1 MPREQ
6 RGAASGYL
14 GLMTILG
21 NIGSLALAGIL
32 LSSVSLASIGSMS
45 IERGANVFY
54 ALTSVV
60 LLVSVVITLVRV
72 PDEALT
78 RIQAAAAA
86 NGETGMRQHFA
97 HLWIAPW
104 RHTNFTWVI
113 LTRAFVML
121 GLTLFLTFIEYYF
134 ADVAHETNF
143 VGATATLAVLALLGA
158 VCSAFLLGV
167 LSDRVAR
174 VPLVLLASACM
185 AIPAV
190 AFILLPAG
198 APLWPLGLLFGLGYG
213 AYTSGDWA
221 LAVDA
226 LPSAS
231 NVGKDMGIWSVATT
245 LPAVVAP
252 LLGSLVLALA
262 SRFGAIS
269 VGYRLVFALAAI
281 FLLLGAICV
290 QFVRE
295 DRGAP
300 PLAPSSPS
308 VPAARRR
315 RIARGWSLAFRTR
328 AGHARG
334 FLRFWPV
341 WERVTLLVHPTYP
354 IPRATANV
362 LRTQLTR
369 WHGRTITLPD
379 GTHVAK
385 GDLVVELHVNNRAL
399 GEFVMHASDWR
410 LLPLIAEDLRALA
423 GAMRT
428 PAFPREVRAVYGFTL
443 LSRAAPRLGF
453 TVRSR
458 PHTLRAWLDRVF
470 LMGLLPLY
478 NPRGLDRLQQ
488 GTIYASYPEEVWMS
502 CDELLRRYGASEYA
516 RPE

>member
-1 MPREQ
+1 
-6 RGAASGYL
+6 
-14 GLMTILG
+14 
-21 NIGSLALAGIL
+21 IL
-32 LSSVSLASIGSMS
+32 LSTVSLASIGSMS

-269 VGYRLVFALAAI
+269 IGYRLVFALAAI

-290 QFVRE
+290 RFVRE

-300 PLAPSSPS
+300 PPAPSSPS

-341 WERVTLLVHPTYP
+341 WERVTLLVHPTHP
-354 IPRATANV
+354 IPHATANV

-369 WHGRTITLPD
+369 WHGRAITLPD

-385 GDLVVELHVNNRAL
+385 GDLVVELHVNNRAF
-399 GEFVMHASDWR
+399 GELVLYASNWR
-410 LLPLIAEDLRALA
+410 LLPLIADDLRALA
-423 GAMRT
+423 DAMRT

-470 LMGLLPLY
+470 L
-478 NPRGLDRLQQ
+478 
-488 GTIYASYPEEVWMS
+488 
-502 CDELLRRYGASEYA
+502 
-516 RPE
+516 